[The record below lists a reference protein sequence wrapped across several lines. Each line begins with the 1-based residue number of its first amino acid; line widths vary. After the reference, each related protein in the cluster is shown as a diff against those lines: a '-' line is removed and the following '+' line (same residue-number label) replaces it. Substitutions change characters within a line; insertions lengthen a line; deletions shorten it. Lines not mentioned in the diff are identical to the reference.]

1 MLTEAERVD
10 VRSRI
15 AARARVSV
23 GNVSKVQQLTPTA
36 IPELLSALRDGQIS
50 VNLGWLLSKKSPA
63 EQSVKLA
70 LERCKKNIKKDM
82 RTLAGRHSA
91 KNSPVIIDSR
101 TLIGKLMARET
112 NSPGSIA
119 VVVSNVPGRAV
130 AVTRELLLEVDAQ
143 QELYPDVKEPVT

>member
-1 MLTEAERVD
+1 M
-10 VRSRI
+10 
-15 AARARVSV
+15 
-23 GNVSKVQQLTPTA
+23 
-36 IPELLSALRDGQIS
+36 
-50 VNLGWLLSKKSPA
+50 
-63 EQSVKLA
+63 KLA

-112 NSPGSIA
+112 NSPGSIP
-119 VVVSNVPGRAV
+119 VVASNAPGRAV

>member
-1 MLTEAERVD
+1 
-10 VRSRI
+10 
-15 AARARVSV
+15 
-23 GNVSKVQQLTPTA
+23 
-36 IPELLSALRDGQIS
+36 
-50 VNLGWLLSKKSPA
+50 
-63 EQSVKLA
+63 
-70 LERCKKNIKKDM
+70 M